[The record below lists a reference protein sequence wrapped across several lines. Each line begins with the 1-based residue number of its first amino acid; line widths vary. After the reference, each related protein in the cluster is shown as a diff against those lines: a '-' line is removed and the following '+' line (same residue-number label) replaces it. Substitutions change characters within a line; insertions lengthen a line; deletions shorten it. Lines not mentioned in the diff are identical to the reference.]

1 MTMRSQILG
10 YICKLHFKVKVA
22 DTREQRFEILEDISL
37 LQDIL
42 KDVTAFENQLVAE
55 LDVD

>member
-1 MTMRSQILG
+1 MTMRAQILHH
-10 YICKLHFKVKVA
+10 IHKLHSKMKMA
-22 DTREQRFEILEDISL
+22 GTREKRFEILEDISL

-42 KDVTAFENQLVAE
+42 KDVTAFENQLLAE

>member
-1 MTMRSQILG
+1 MTMRTQILG
-10 YICKLHFKVKVA
+10 YIHSLHSKVKMA
-22 DTREQRFEILEDISL
+22 GTREQRFDILENISV

-42 KDVTAFENQLVAE
+42 KDVTAFEKQLLAE

>member
-10 YICKLHFKVKVA
+10 YICKLNFKMKMA
-22 DTREQRFEILEDISL
+22 GTREQRFEILEDISL

-42 KDVTAFENQLVAE
+42 KDVTAFERQLMVD